1 MPAGTINWD
10 DLNGETKY
18 RPVAA
23 YKQSKTCN
31 LLFTLE
37 LAERL
42 KEMDVKVFSVSPG
55 VVFTQLGRY
64 TRQSLGFWYTLVS
77 YPFMKLLFRTPREGA
92 QTTLFCCLDETI
104 ADKSGKFFRN
114 LKEAQMMP
122 HAESKVDAERLWS
135 VSLEFVKKFLPG

>member
-1 MPAGTINWD
+1 M
-10 DLNGETKY
+10 
-18 RPVAA
+18 AA

-42 KEMDVKVFSVSPG
+42 KETDVKVFSVSPG
-55 VVFTQLGRY
+55 VVFTQLGRF
-64 TRQSLGFWYTLVS
+64 TRQSLGLWYTLIA

-92 QTTLFCCLDETI
+92 QTSLFCCLDESI

-122 HAESKVDAERLWS
+122 HAESKADAERLWS
-135 VSLEFVKKFLPG
+135 VSLQFVNKFLHS